1 MAITLLGV
9 AYRVYAF
16 VFPASLMSFD
26 PSKMA
31 VMSQSIIVKEDLS
44 GLVPNFYSEAAGFQI
59 LGSVT
64 SLASGLPVDDAYV
77 AFPLVAGVV
86 MPLFVGSITRH
97 ITHSDD
103 AALVSVA
110 LSSVAGSSFRFAVA
124 PIPLLMA
131 SIFVVGFVLILII
144 SDVAPRRRHTVLLIT
159 FLAAATIT
167 HKLPIML
174 ILGGVTTYV
183 IYTVIVARVDKS
195 VSYRLRLPMVAL
207 PFVFLVFQWVMYTQF
222 FDSALL
228 LGLELIGNEGLLPKF
243 TGGVSSPSAAAKLSP
258 SFYDSLLNFL
268 YLPLTV
274 TVAALAGA
282 LLFRKYSEDRIRALQ
297 AFALV
302 TVGFTGMALLS
313 SNPSLLRL
321 FVYGTTFCSILVG
334 VFYAQLANSSVS
346 LLGVGKVALVVVLI
360 VTNLMSPV
368 VWPDS
373 SNSFRNYLDQTEVE
387 AKQFT
392 DNRATS
398 TVYADPYYKFK
409 MVSYEYDGSAKKI
422 KQLGIP
428 TWNLY
433 GNGYLY
439 SELLN
444 GNFSGKKYETVALRT
459 SVDIFWIIN
468 GQYRLNWDPEAEL
481 SRTHSSVYDNGNV
494 VVFNN
499 VD

>member
-1 MAITLLGV
+1 
-9 AYRVYAF
+9 
-16 VFPASLMSFD
+16 
-26 PSKMA
+26 MA
-31 VMSQSIIVKEDLS
+31 VMSQSIIVEGDLS
-44 GLVPNFYSEAAGFQI
+44 GLVSRFYSEAAGLQI

-64 SLASGLPVDDAYV
+64 SLVSGLPVNDAYV

-124 PIPLLMA
+124 PIPLLVA
-131 SIFVVGFVLILII
+131 SIFVVGFVLVLII
-144 SDVAPRRRHTVLLIT
+144 IDVAPRRRHTVLLIT
-159 FLAAATIT
+159 FLTAATVT
-167 HKLPIML
+167 HKLPVML

-183 IYTVIVARVDKS
+183 VYTVIVARVDES

-207 PFVFLVFQWVMYTQF
+207 PFVFLVFQWVIYTQF
-222 FDSALL
+222 FESALL
-228 LGLELIGNEGLLPKF
+228 LGLELIGNEELLTRF
-243 TGGVSSPSAAAKLSP
+243 TGGVSSPSAATKLSP
-258 SFYDSLLNFL
+258 SSYDFLLNIVYF
-268 YLPLTV
+268 PLTV
-274 TVAALAGA
+274 VVAAFAGG
-282 LLFRKYSEDRIRALQ
+282 LLFRRYDESRIRALQ

-302 TVGFTGMALLS
+302 TVGFTGVALLS

-321 FVYGTTFCSILVG
+321 FVYGTTFCSVLAG

-346 LLGVGKVALVVVLI
+346 LLRIGKVALVVVLI

-409 MVSYEYDGSAKKI
+409 TVSYEHDENTEKV
-422 KQLGIP
+422 KQSGIP
-428 TWNLY
+428 TWDLY

-444 GNFSGKKYETVALRT
+444 GNFSGKKYETVAFRT
-459 SVDIFWIIN
+459 SVDIFWIID
-468 GQYRLNWDPEAEL
+468 GQYRLDWDPEAEL
-481 SRTHSSVYDNGNV
+481 SRTHSPVYDNGNV
-494 VVFNN
+494 VVFKN